1 MNRGRRNILKMTSAI
16 ATACVLPAYL
26 RAESGSQVTL
36 ATLLP
41 MTGSGSQYGP
51 TMSQA
56 ADLVVSEVNAAGG
69 LLGRPLR
76 LLNADDQTS
85 PEAAVRA
92 VHQLIDIERVAGI
105 CGSWASSVTTA
116 VAPLCWDS
124 KTFIASC
131 SGADSIT
138 SLPHQ
143 GFLIRTQPST
153 KIQGRKFG
161 EFAISLG
168 CKNIA
173 FMSPQTPFAQ
183 SMTDNIGTAVRAAGA
198 GFGSLIYE
206 DKKNSY
212 RAEVDKVLAQ
222 KPDMVIL
229 GGYVTDN
236 TVVLKDLY
244 RSGYNGKI
252 LGFAYGVNQ
261 KLIDALPAAVTQGIY
276 SLAPSP
282 AQNSVAYSH
291 LASAL
296 KVTSVDPY
304 ACQVYDQMNLMVMAI
319 ARAGTSGGL
328 AIKENVRAFSAPG
341 GQPVTGAAQAI
352 PLVAQKR
359 PVLYE
364 GASGP
369 CRFTEN
375 GDITTAFFRYEQI
388 RDGHVALLKIV

>member
-1 MNRGRRNILKMTSAI
+1 MDQGRRSILKMVGAI
-16 ATACVLPAYL
+16 AGACALPAHAF
-26 RAESGSQVTL
+26 AEAGSQVTL

-51 TMSQA
+51 SMSQA
-56 ADLVVSEVNAAGG
+56 ANLVVSEVNAAGG
-69 LLGRPLR
+69 LLGHPVKLI
-76 LLNADDQTS
+76 NADDQTS

-138 SLPHQ
+138 ALPHQ
-143 GFLIRTQPST
+143 GFLVRTQPST
-153 KIQGRKFG
+153 RIQGRKFG
-161 EFAISLG
+161 EFAIDLG

-183 SMTDNIGTAVRAAGA
+183 SMTENIGASVKAAGA
-198 GFGSLIYE
+198 AFGSLIYE

-212 RAEVDKVLAQ
+212 RSEVDKVLAQ

-261 KLIDALPAAVTQGIY
+261 KLIEALPAAVTDGIY

-282 AQNSVAYSH
+282 AQNSTAYSH
-291 LASAL
+291 LAAAL

-304 ACQVYDQMNLMVMAI
+304 ACQVYDQMNLMAMAI

-328 AIKENVRAFSAPG
+328 AIKDNIRAFSNPG
-341 GQPVTGAAQAI
+341 GQAVTGAAQAL
-352 PLVAQKR
+352 PLIAQKR
-359 PVLYE
+359 SVLYE

-369 CRFTEN
+369 CRFTES
-375 GDITTAFFRYEQI
+375 GDISTAFFRYEQI
-388 RDGHVALLKIV
+388 RDGRVALLKIA